1 MKRELRSQTPGAKRR
16 RTIFSFLLLLIGVAA
31 LSQSVLAHPEISVS
45 EDQKMITVG
54 DAPEQEV
61 YAFGKSVTVRKCAKG
76 VLAVGGDVVVEGRI
90 EGDVATIGGNVVQKR
105 DGYVGGDVIV
115 IGGSYKS
122 EAERP
127 AREEG
132 KQTVVFGMLE
142 EQLKDIAQ
150 NPSSLLS
157 PSVSLAF
164 FAQRLVLALIWFII
178 SIVFATIAPG
188 AVGRAATKL
197 NLTPVKVGAVGAGVF
212 MATGLV
218 VIVSAMM
225 LPNFLSAAAIGL
237 CLLLLLFGYVFGR
250 IALHVSLGKWIQR
263 TVFPDNN
270 RSETLATLTGVLVW
284 TLVLSLPFIWP
295 IALFA
300 TFAFGIGLIVM
311 AASKVDF
318 GRT

>member
-1 MKRELRSQTPGAKRR
+1 VRSNFNSQTLGAKHL
-16 RTIFSFLLLLIGVAA
+16 RTIFSVLLLLLTTAA
-31 LSQSVLAHPEISVS
+31 FSQSVFAHPEISVS

-90 EGDVATIGGNVVQKR
+90 EGDVATIGGNVYQKH
-105 DGYVGGDVIV
+105 DGYVGGDIIV

-122 EAERP
+122 EAEKP

-142 EQLKDIAQ
+142 EQLKGIAQ
-150 NPSSLLS
+150 DPSSLLS
-157 PSVSLAF
+157 PSVSLSF

-188 AVGRAATKL
+188 AVGRAAAKL
-197 NLTPVKVGAVGAGVF
+197 NLSPVKVCAVGAGVF
-212 MATGLV
+212 TVAGVV
-218 VIVSAMM
+218 VIASAMM
-225 LPNFLSAAAIGL
+225 LPNFLAAATIGL

-263 TVFPDNN
+263 TMFPDNN

-311 AASKVDF
+311 AASKADF
-318 GRT
+318 SRI

>member
-1 MKRELRSQTPGAKRR
+1 
-16 RTIFSFLLLLIGVAA
+16 
-31 LSQSVLAHPEISVS
+31 
-45 EDQKMITVG
+45 MITVG

-90 EGDVATIGGNVVQKR
+90 EGDVATIGGNVIQKR
-105 DGYVGGDVIV
+105 DGYVGGDIIV

-122 EAERP
+122 EAEKP

-150 NPSSLLS
+150 NPSRLLS

-188 AVGRAATKL
+188 AVGRAAAKL
-197 NLTPVKVGAVGAGVF
+197 NLTPVKIGAIGAGVF
-212 MATGLV
+212 MFTGV
-218 VIVSAMM
+218 VVVASAMM

-263 TVFPDNN
+263 TTFPDNN

-300 TFAFGIGLIVM
+300 TFAVGIGLIVV
-311 AASKVDF
+311 AASKTGS